1 MKIKPEKRIYLNAH
15 NTKIARQFQR
25 ELWKFFERRCL
36 LKMDKIDLIAG
47 CDVSY
52 RRDKARACVCIYSF
66 KRKKIIEEICIEEKI
81 SFPYIPTFLSFRE
94 APPLI
99 SAIEK
104 IKSKPELYIFDGQ
117 GLAHPLRMGLAT
129 HMGCLLE
136 KPTIG
141 FAKSHLYGV
150 FEEPPNIKGAYTF
163 LKTESG
169 EIIGAVLRTRKD
181 TKPVFASIGW
191 GVDVAFVI
199 DIIMELVSRY
209 KIPDILRRA
218 DYLTKNRRKNDKGTC
233 S

>member
-1 MKIKPEKRIYLNAH
+1 MFHTGGIKPER
-15 NTKIARQFQR
+15 
-25 ELWKFFERRCL
+25 
-36 LKMDKIDLIAG
+36 
-47 CDVSY
+47 V
-52 RRDKARACVCIYSF
+52 
-66 KRKKIIEEICIEEKI
+66 
-81 SFPYIPTFLSFRE
+81 
-94 APPLI
+94 

-104 IKSKPELYIFDGQ
+104 IKSEPELFIFDGQ

-129 HMGCLLE
+129 HMGCILE

-163 LKTESG
+163 LKTVGG
-169 EIIGAVLRTRKD
+169 EIIGAVLRTRKN
-181 TKPVFASIGW
+181 TKPVFVSVGW
-191 GVDVAFVI
+191 GVDVPFVI
-199 DIIMELVSRY
+199 DMVMELVSRY